1 MENLWVIY
9 WLFLAFALVFGVIH
23 TIKIKKCT
31 GIMQIVL
38 SIILPIW
45 ALVFSLKR
53 NWIDGNE
60 SEIEFLLSKIIEG
73 SIEAIIIVILFIVL
87 FGVTIYNLLNY
98 IRNK

>member
-38 SIILPIW
+38 SIILPMFQMYE
-45 ALVFSLKR
+45 AL
-53 NWIDGNE
+53 
-60 SEIEFLLSKIIEG
+60 
-73 SIEAIIIVILFIVL
+73 A
-87 FGVTIYNLLNY
+87 
-98 IRNK
+98 

>member
-1 MENLWVIY
+1 
-9 WLFLAFALVFGVIH
+9 
-23 TIKIKKCT
+23 
-31 GIMQIVL
+31 MQIVL

-98 IRNK
+98 IRNKQYEIYFLKLQLNYFKTSF